1 MHVRSGVRDVG
12 GTSWL
17 RFIDPFSICRHIAA
31 ARAPADG
38 RPGPSLGTLTGP
50 LLESEMEPSDREL
63 L

>member
-12 GTSWL
+12 STSWL
-17 RFIDPFSICRHIAA
+17 RFIDPFSIAA
-31 ARAPADG
+31 ARAPAEG
-38 RPGPSLGTLTGP
+38 RGPPSLGTLTGP